1 MFLGNVLF
9 DVTPTFPFIIP
20 LPFPIGNGGFLNVSP
35 EGGLLIASSNSS
47 GGIRLDS
54 LGHGIYGN
62 ETFLDSIT
70 MADGLTF
77 YPCQA
82 SFYCQ
87 NPTTFKISGTNIVL
101 DGIFDVSSAHISN
114 NFTLLNNSAILFG
127 NGSGGYILPQS
138 GGNCDLIV
146 GPSSTI

>member
-77 YPCQA
+77 FTHA
-82 SFYCQ
+82 KLLSIV
-87 NPTTFKISGTNIVL
+87 KIQPHLKLVEP
-101 DGIFDVSSAHISN
+101 
-114 NFTLLNNSAILFG
+114 ILFWMV
-127 NGSGGYILPQS
+127 YLM
-138 GGNCDLIV
+138 
-146 GPSSTI
+146 